1 VSLEKDVS
9 AELWLEIWIQLTRA
23 VTVPYQ
29 LKFDPLETLFG
40 VERMYLRIHFLDAT
54 YMRDWAM
61 NRMLARFGL
70 PHLRT
75 RKLRFYI
82 NGDYIGFYSAVEA
95 VDQEYVFARSFPGYN
110 PFNFS
115 LYKRKIE
122 SIGCGLYDP
131 DVLADAEM
139 QLNDPS
145 KPPYSFESG
154 PHRDPIPV
162 YGRASPQCMNAFAE
176 KFLNQDVSFFIVCAG
191 TTFVCLF
198 SQSYSNPPGLLF

>member
-1 VSLEKDVS
+1 
-9 AELWLEIWIQLTRA
+9 
-23 VTVPYQ
+23 
-29 LKFDPLETLFG
+29 LETLFG
-40 VERMYLRIHFLDAT
+40 VERMYLRNHFMDPT

-95 VDQEYVFARSFPGYN
+95 ADQEYVFARNFPGYN

-131 DVLADAEM
+131 DMLAEAETR
-139 QLNDPS
+139 LDDPS
-145 KPPYSFESG
+145 KPPYSFERGS
-154 PHRDPIPV
+154 HRDPIPSSM
-162 YGRASPQCMNAFAE
+162 Y
-176 KFLNQDVSFFIVCAG
+176 
-191 TTFVCLF
+191 
-198 SQSYSNPPGLLF
+198 